1 MHVDPLDNRAS
12 VTGFDGGFDWP
23 MFATEMHQLDNLHA
37 VVTGGGSGM
46 GRAVALRLATLGFRV
61 TVIDRNAV
69 RARETGAL
77 LKDFGKPCLCVTCDV
92 ASAPAVER
100 AFDRAE
106 THFGPVY
113 LLAAVAGILEGGF
126 ATDATASRTLR
137 RLLAVNLEG
146 LFASNQRA
154 ALSMIRGARGG
165 RIVNWSSIGAP
176 GGARGYSAYAASK
189 AAVESLTR
197 TLAVEFA
204 AHRITVN
211 AIAPGAVATPMT
223 SGAQRQGL
231 GSLDIPIGRPAE
243 SAEVAGLVAY
253 LASSEADY
261 ITGAVIAFD
270 GGLTW
275 GRLGGLSEEAAIA
288 RMAALQGRPALAPGM
303 A

>member
-1 MHVDPLDNRAS
+1 LDN
-12 VTGFDGGFDWP
+12 F
-23 MFATEMHQLDNLHA
+23 HA

-46 GRAVALRLATLGFRV
+46 GRAVALRLAALGSRV

-69 RARETGAL
+69 RARETAAL
-77 LKDFGKPCLCVTCDV
+77 LKALGTPCLCMSCDV
-92 ASAPAVER
+92 SSARAVER

-106 THFGPVY
+106 AEFGPVY
-113 LLAAVAGILEGGF
+113 LLAAVAGILEGSF
-126 ATDATASRTLR
+126 AIDATASKTLR
-137 RLLAVNLEG
+137 RVIAVNLEG
-146 LFASNQRA
+146 LFLTNRRA
-154 ALSMIRGARGG
+154 ALSMIRGTRGG

-176 GGARGYSAYAASK
+176 GGARGYSAYSASK

-204 AHRITVN
+204 SHRITVN
-211 AIAPGAVATPMT
+211 AIAPGAIATPMT
-223 SGAQRQGL
+223 SGALPGQGL
-231 GSLDIPIGRPAE
+231 GSPNIPPGRPAE

-261 ITGAVIAFD
+261 VTGAVIAFD

-288 RMAALQGRPALAPGM
+288 RMAALQGRPAVLPGM